1 MAAPCNCYYYDVIVY
16 QDDLNDSDDNSFYV
30 TYYDC
35 VTGLLQTYISNTSG
49 TFNDAFCAN
58 IITGPVSYYIIKAGN
73 QSVPIFGSQPQN
85 TFNQCCIEPT
95 PTSTSTPTQ
104 TPTFTPT
111 QTISPTPTKTPP
123 ITPSQTA
130 TPSFTPTSTQTPT
143 RNAIECGS
151 GTTTGSFYYT
161 DCCGVFQQGNSNG
174 VIVSLN
180 YKLAYN
186 GITLLNQ
193 PATTVCNTPTPT
205 QTPTFTPTN
214 SPTPTITQT
223 PTKTPAITPT
233 QTNTPSNSPVYKPKN
248 ECDVFT
254 LFDMGVSCNVLK
266 QPTTNSSFDGILT
279 LRITGGTSP
288 YSFYWANGQRVQ
300 TLVNIKAGDYPV
312 TVVDYYGDYT
322 ANTVCTVFGPT
333 PSVTASPTVT
343 PSKTPP
349 PVYPNI
355 CFFAYNSN
363 NQVGPSTFIQ
373 NGTHNSRPK
382 WTNSANQN
390 IVWKGTRWELTT
402 SDLSTPVNPVG
413 GGIFGSVTTTLPPT
427 SNWQLF
433 GGTQSYTIN
442 VTSGS
447 CPAVT
452 PLQVSITTQNATCN
466 GQSNC
471 DGSVNVS
478 ARFGTAPYEYSI
490 NNGVTWQ
497 TSPIFNNLCPGTFL
511 IKVRDSAS
519 GSFSQSVQIGFVSAP
534 QTYQINVV
542 TQPQLTSEVS
552 ANGVSTK
559 TTYFTVTSTPP
570 VPAGITLQFYL
581 TTSSIKTYN
590 GPGTG
595 TIIDNFTILQNG
607 VPKTVGTSNSTTTN
621 NSRPN
626 CNPETQQVVT
636 ETDTYYLELS
646 DTSTVSG
653 STTSVLTITNGQVGA
668 QSNCT
673 TQLSQTISL
682 QVSNPQ
688 AKGCVCCTAVADNTQ
703 TQVNSNSISYGG
715 VVENPECV
723 TCQGII
729 SSGNIYLN
737 MDQLVGG
744 LICTGPNGSGCF
756 QNFRYNPTGGILSL
770 GTGLSSYP
778 CGMSPNTGVQY
789 IQANFQAPTSDN
801 YYVQAFAYLNDTE
814 VGSGIF
820 NGYCS
825 QGQNYSV
832 SVNMF
837 SPININLGDT
847 FRILYTGGSAS
858 GGGQDIPV
866 A

>member
-1 MAAPCNCYYYDVIVY
+1 MALPCNCYYYDVIVY
-16 QDDLNDSDDNSFYV
+16 EADLNDSDNSTVYV

-35 VTGLLQTYISNTSG
+35 VTGVQQTYSQSSAG
-49 TFNDAFCAN
+49 TFLRAFCTN
-58 IITGPVSYYIIKAGN
+58 LSYGTPSMYIIKSFA
-73 QSVPIFGSQPQN
+73 QALPVYGSQAQD
-85 TFNQCCIEPT
+85 TFIQCCEEPT
-95 PTSTSTPTQ
+95 PTSTPTSTETPTVTPTQ
-104 TPTFTPT
+104 SV
-111 QTISPTPTKTPP
+111 SPTPTKTPAV
-123 ITPSQTA
+123 TPTQTV

-151 GTTTGSFYYT
+151 GTTTGAFYYT
-161 DCCGVFQQGNSNG
+161 DCCGVFQQGNSVG

-193 PATTVCNTPTPT
+193 PAATVCATPTPT

-214 SPTPTITQT
+214 SATPTFTPT
-223 PTKTPAITPT
+223 PTKTPFVTPT
-233 QTNTPSNSPVYKPKN
+233 PTNTPSNSPVLKPKN
-248 ECDVFT
+248 ECEVFT
-254 LFDMGVSCNVLK
+254 LFDMGVSCSVLR

-288 YSFYWANGQRVQ
+288 YSIYWANGQRVQ
-300 TLVNIKAGDYPV
+300 TLTNIKSGDYPV
-312 TVVDYYGDYT
+312 KVVDYYGDYT
-322 ANTVCTVFGPT
+322 ANTFCSVFAPT

-355 CFFAYNSN
+355 CFFAYNTN

-427 SNWQLF
+427 GNWQLF
-433 GGTQSYTIN
+433 GGTQAYTIN

-452 PLQVSITTQNATCN
+452 PLQVNVTTQNATCN
-466 GQSNC
+466 AQSNC
-471 DGSVNVS
+471 DGSINIS

-511 IKVRDSAS
+511 VKVRDSAS
-519 GSFSQSVQIGFVSAP
+519 GSFSQSVQISFASTP
-534 QTYQINVV
+534 QTYQINVI

-570 VPAGITLQFYL
+570 VPPGIVLQFNL

-607 VPKTVGTSNSTTTN
+607 VPKVPGVTNSTTAN
-621 NSRPN
+621 NTRPN
-626 CNPETQQVVT
+626 CNPESQQVVT

-646 DTSTVSG
+646 NTSTVSG

-688 AKGCVCCTAVADNTQ
+688 VKGCVCCTAVADNTQ
-703 TQVNSNSISYGG
+703 TQVNSNSVTFQGI
-715 VVENPECV
+715 VQNPECV
-723 TCQGII
+723 ICEGLI
-729 SSGNIYLN
+729 SSGNIYLD
-737 MDQLVGG
+737 MSQIVGG
-744 LICTGPNGSGCF
+744 LICTGPNATGCF
-756 QNFRYNPTGGILSL
+756 QNFRYSDIGGILSL

-778 CGMSPNTGVQY
+778 CGMSQNTGVQY
-789 IQANFQAPTSDN
+789 IQANFQTPTSDN
-801 YYVQAFAYLNDTE
+801 YYVQAFVYLNGTE

-832 SVNMF
+832 SVNMY

-847 FRILYTGGSAS
+847 FKVLYTGGSAT
-858 GGGQDIPV
+858 GGGGSIPV